1 MTLDGRSPVVL
12 IIEDSKSLSS
22 LYAEYLRDEWTIVQ
36 ATTGEEG
43 LQKILENAPHVV
55 LLDIC
60 LPGMDGLKVL
70 RRIKTE
76 DYPCT
81 VVMMTAG
88 GSIAMTVEAMRLGAF
103 DFIVKPFTK
112 ERLVFT
118 LRNAFERHHLEDI
131 VHTLTET
138 GVRQY
143 HGFIGASTAMQAV
156 YRMISASARSKA
168 TVFITGE
175 SGTGKELCAEAIH
188 KRSPRAQ
195 GPFVALNCGA
205 IPKELIES
213 EMFGHVKGAFT
224 GAVAERDGAASRA
237 DGGTLF
243 LDEVCEMAPSLQT
256 KLLRF
261 IQTGTIQKVGSS
273 KLEEIDVRFVCAT
286 NRDPEAEV
294 AAGRF
299 REDLYYRLHVIPL
312 HLPPLR
318 EREDD
323 IIMIANHLL
332 KQFSRE
338 EEKEFQDFD
347 NETKSIMRA
356 YSWPGN
362 VRQVQNMVRNIVV
375 LHDGEIVTRDMLPQI
390 ILDGVNR
397 DGIPASG
404 PNNPPSMYSP
414 GFFADDGTQTATIRP
429 LWLVEKEAIER
440 AITLCGGNIPQ
451 AAARLEV
458 SPSTIYRKKINWES
472 YGKTG

>member
-1 MTLDGRSPVVL
+1 MTLVGRHPVVL
-12 IIEDSKSLSS
+12 IIEDSMSLSS

-36 ATTGEEG
+36 AATGEEG
-43 LQKILENAPHVV
+43 LRKLVESAPHVV
-55 LLDIC
+55 LLDIR
-60 LPGMDGLKVL
+60 LPDMDGLEVL
-70 RRIKTE
+70 RRIKAE
-76 DYPCT
+76 GYPCS
-81 VVMMTAG
+81 VVMMTAH
-88 GSIAMTVEAMRLGAF
+88 GSISMAVEAMRLGAF
-103 DFIVKPFTK
+103 DFIVKPFSE
-112 ERLVFT
+112 ERLVYT
-118 LRNAFERHHLEDI
+118 LRNAFDRHHLEDI
-131 VHTLTET
+131 VNTLTET

-143 HGFIGASTAMQAV
+143 HGFIGASTVMQAV

-224 GAVAERDGAASRA
+224 GAVADREGAASRA

-243 LDEVCEMAPSLQT
+243 LDEVCEMDPSLQT

-261 IQTGTIQKVGSS
+261 IQTGTIQKVGGS
-273 KLEEIDVRFVCAT
+273 KPEEVDVRFVCAT

-312 HLPPLR
+312 HMPPLR

-323 IIMIANHLL
+323 VIMIANHLL
-332 KQFSRE
+332 EQFSKE
-338 EEKEFQDFD
+338 EGKEFQGFD
-347 NETKSIMRA
+347 NETKAIMRA
-356 YSWPGN
+356 YNWPGN
-362 VRQVQNMVRNIVV
+362 VRQVQNMIRNIVV
-375 LHDGEIVTRDMLPQI
+375 LHDGKTVTRDMLPQI
-390 ILDGVNR
+390 ILDGAR
-397 DGIPASG
+397 DDIPEPE

-414 GFFADDGTQTATIRP
+414 GFFADDGVHAEVVRP

-440 AITLCGGNIPQ
+440 AIALCGGNIPQ

-458 SPSTIYRKKINWES
+458 SPSTIYRKKITWEGD
-472 YGKTG
+472 GKAG